1 MKLYYTGNSPYA
13 RRARLAVLESGLASQ
28 VEEIDVNPREKNLD
42 LLLAQGPGAKVP
54 VLVTDSGESLC
65 ESLII
70 TRYIDEC
77 SGGKLMPADIGERVK
92 ATELEAIGS
101 LLMDSLFV
109 RSREINARPVEAQS
123 QDVVNL
129 ERERA
134 ARCYNELESK
144 VSDAGSDVNCGTI
157 AVVAALGYANWRQ
170 PGDNWR
176 EGRPNLAAYY
186 DRIMERPAFADTAP
200 VF

>member
-13 RRARLAVLESGLASQ
+13 RRARLAMRESGLAGE
-28 VEEIDVNPREKNLD
+28 VDEVDVNPREENIE
-42 LLLAQGPGAKVP
+42 LLLAQGPGGKVP
-54 VLVTDSGESLC
+54 VLITDGGESLC

-70 TRYIDEC
+70 TRYLDER
-77 SGGKLMPADIGERVK
+77 SGGKLMPADMDARVR
-92 ATELEAIGS
+92 ASELEAIGS

-109 RSREINARPVEAQS
+109 RSREINARPAEVQS
-123 QDVVNL
+123 QAVVEL

-134 ARCYNELESK
+134 MRCYNELESK
-144 VSDAGSDVNCGTI
+144 VVHAAADVNCGTI
-157 AVVAALGYANWRQ
+157 AVVSALGYANWRQ

-176 EGRPNLAAYY
+176 DGRPDLAAYY
-186 DRIMERPAFADTAP
+186 DRVMQRPAFAETAP